1 MLGLQ
6 KIVNFWLRKNH
17 QVFTSLS
24 LSTIVSLTGVSWLT
38 WQGIAPQFA
47 QAYIAHRSITL
58 NRQGAES
65 YKNLLRRAEAIARA
79 SAQRSFDSDILVTEV
94 AVIIIGE
101 NQGEYAPILRLQV
114 SRPLWRQYPD
124 PQRWAAYFPDADS
137 LLLFETG
144 SEEIEQLSGEE
155 N

>member
-6 KIVNFWLRKNH
+6 KIVNLWLRKNH
-17 QVFTSLS
+17 QLFTSLS
-24 LSTIVSLTGVSWLT
+24 LSTVVSLTGVIWLS
-38 WQGIAPQFA
+38 WQGVAPQFA
-47 QAYIAHRSITL
+47 QAYISHRSITL
-58 NRQGAES
+58 NRQGTES
-65 YKNLLRRAEAIARA
+65 YDNLLRRAEAVARA

-101 NQGEYAPILRLQV
+101 NQGEYAPILSLQV

-124 PQRWAAYFPDADS
+124 PPRWADYFSDADS
-137 LLLFETG
+137 LLLFKTEG
-144 SEEIEQLSGEE
+144 EAIEQVSGED